1 MQKLKEPSLNLREEQ
16 IIQGKIL
23 KLYPNNRAQIQ
34 LGFHQLIAQLEAS
47 LTLGEKYFFQVQNTD
62 NLTQLKVI
70 GDTLNH
76 QSQTN
81 LEDFVRQLGIKPTKT
96 NLAFVDN
103 LFQNKIPFDKA
114 QLQQALALVNRAENK
129 TQAIPVLKGM
139 IENRLPMTDT
149 VFQALFS
156 KASGDFTNAVR
167 QFGQDIPHQRRHDYP
182 SELIKNITEQLAKLS
197 GTSKINLSSLQPL
210 MEDQA
215 ISRILKASGVL
226 QGNIQFSSLS
236 DTVNRDSSQ
245 LLKALNPQ
253 FDLSTNQT
261 LIQNLSKIETIIQN
275 ANYMF
280 NKWGEVIQ
288 TSISNNTGLKPD
300 IFTSLMQD
308 LAQNPITFSQNKQS
322 VLLNQPQ
329 QLQTFIQDLN
339 VLTHKGNYEKLDRVV
354 FQLVKDIFLDQ
365 TNQVLKDVGL
375 NYEKVVAQEENNPTN
390 TLKGMLMQLVQSGD
404 TSTTNNE
411 QASKLLHFI
420 NGLQLQSV
428 NESAKFIEANLVLP
442 GGSLGLEQDVEMTFE
457 GQKDDNGEIN
467 PNFCRIVFYLDLAN
481 IKKTVVDMNVQKR
494 AVSLTILNDFPID
507 GITNAMK
514 PLLKEGL
521 QQLDY
526 HLSSVTHRPLTN
538 QESVS
543 RDKKITY
550 KAQQVSYE
558 GVDFRI

>member
-1 MQKLKEPSLNLREEQ
+1 MQKLKEPSLNLREGQ

-156 KASGDFTNAVR
+156 KASGDFTDAVR